1 MQTPDPRSPLRQL
14 AARHGAAALLG
25 GGVLILLLAAWRV
38 VPTEVLTA
46 QMSTL
51 PQAAAPKG
59 QPTLLV
65 LFQPSDCAGYAE
77 YLRQWNALAKEGEVR
92 VVGVPLNAGGPGTA
106 GKPVLDYFTPAFPVD
121 AELARP
127 AVRLLRQMG
136 QTHTPVAVLLDGHGR
151 PRMVVPPGVYPREQ
165 VQARMAVRDY
175 ARVMYRLPPNHKH

>member
-1 MQTPDPRSPLRQL
+1 MQLPNALTALHQL
-14 AARHGAAALLG
+14 AARRGAAALLG
-25 GGVLILLLAAWRV
+25 GGVLMLLLAAWRV
-38 VPTEVLTA
+38 LPTEVLTT

-51 PQAAAPKG
+51 PQAAAPTG

-65 LFQPSDCAGYAE
+65 LFQPSDCAGYAG
-77 YLRQWNALAKEGEVR
+77 YLRQWNALAREGEVR
-92 VVGVPLNAGGPGTA
+92 VVGVPLNADGPGTA
-106 GKPVLDYFTPAFPVD
+106 ERPVLDYFTPAFPVD

-136 QTHTPVAVLLDGHGR
+136 HTHTPVAVLLDGAGR

-175 ARVMYRLPPNHKH
+175 ARVMYRLPPNHKR